1 MTDRNRILVIGIGND
16 FRSDDAVGL
25 YVVRKIEEMGLEG
38 VTIIK
43 GINDGTSMI
52 ELWAG
57 VSNVFVIDCV
67 SSGDNPGKVYR
78 FDAFRNKIPEDRFP
92 SYSSHAFNI
101 TDTIA
106 LARNIDRLPGSLIIY
121 GIEGEN
127 FDTGDRLSNAVKE
140 SAGKAVI
147 RLAGEIERI
156 ICSKCTD

>member
-1 MTDRNRILVIGIGND
+1 MTDENHILVIGIGND

-25 YVVRKIEEMGLEG
+25 YVVRTIDQLEHSG
-38 VTIIK
+38 VTIIE

-57 VSNVFVIDCV
+57 VPHVFVVDCV
-67 SSGDNPGKVYR
+67 SSGGNPGKIYR
-78 FDAFRNKIPEDRFP
+78 LDAFRDKIPEDRFP

-127 FDTGDRLSNAVKE
+127 FDTGDGLSEIVKKSADEVAVR
-140 SAGKAVI
+140 I
-147 RLAGEIERI
+147 IGEIERI
-156 ICSKCTD
+156 TSD